1 MKQQFN
7 KNLMMSA
14 EDEKRFKSNNKCWIY
29 KKLLTDKD
37 KKVRDHDHIT
47 GKYRGSAH
55 SDCNINL

>member
-1 MKQQFN
+1 
-7 KNLMMSA
+7 MMSA
-14 EDEKRFKSNNKCWIY
+14 EDEKRFKSNNTCWIY
-29 KKLLTDKD
+29 KKLFTDKD

>member
-1 MKQQFN
+1 
-7 KNLMMSA
+7 MMSA

-29 KKLLTDKD
+29 KNLFTDKD

-47 GKYRGSAH
+47 EKDRGSAH